1 MSHALAVREEFFMR
15 VRQVSL
21 SGAAPWLRLRI
32 SEPGRRVPPLEFEGP
47 EVYLMMQ
54 SGCAEGLLP
63 CCGDYRVDAHGVA
76 RIVLAV
82 AAARR
87 MLALSGAARSAG

>member
-1 MSHALAVREEFFMR
+1 MR

-47 EVYLMMQ
+47 EVYLMLQ
-54 SGCAEGLLP
+54 SGCADDVLAG
-63 CCGDYRVDAHGVA
+63 CGDYRVDGHRVA
-76 RIVLAV
+76 RIVLAI

-87 MLALSGAARSAG
+87 MLALSGVACAEA